1 MTADGDGTA
10 PARRPRTP
18 RLLAVCAVLLGLF
31 FMHGAPA
38 SASEGCHGVAVTMDL
53 DMDLARMSSAAS
65 VDATVSATVSVAV
78 AATTRA
84 TPHVRPQAPASH
96 VAKTGSGG
104 TCWATPVRAR
114 APLTGWAQVAFA
126 LLPLAGAGLA
136 ASGTAPSRDRRRTP
150 PPGGRAISL
159 RVCVART

>member
-10 PARRPRTP
+10 HAHRPRTP

-38 SASEGCHGVAVTMDL
+38 SASEGCHGAPMAMSMGT
-53 DMDLARMSSAAS
+53 DMGIARMSTTAP
-65 VDATVSATVSVAV
+65 V
-78 AATTRA
+78 AATTHS
-84 TPHVRPQAPASH
+84 TPHVRPQAPAPH

-126 LLPLAGAGLA
+126 VPPLLGAGLA
-136 ASGTAPSRDRRRTP
+136 ASGTAPSRDRRRAP
-150 PPGGRAISL
+150 PPGGRAILL